1 MVGSV
6 GRLGG
11 AMVRDN
17 FSSHPWMAASERDSG
32 DRPGFWTLDALS
44 EGALRTVAYCRSFRA
59 LHRGLQAP
67 FRG

>member
-11 AMVRDN
+11 TMVRDN
-17 FSSHPWMAASERDSG
+17 FSPDPRVPAGKHDSG
-32 DRPGFWTLDALS
+32 DRPGLWALDELS
-44 EGALRTVAYCRSFRA
+44 EGALRTVAYRRSFRE
-59 LHRGLQAP
+59 LHRGLPAP